1 MDDGGDRVGRANPTA
16 VSYRACPD
24 WPQLMEI
31 APQLQF
37 RHYTLREV
45 QLPADAFVRVGG
57 VDRDAVSICC
67 DIEAHVY
74 NPAHTDPAVVEAL
87 RGTYW
92 TDVREGSHRQ

>member
-1 MDDGGDRVGRANPTA
+1 

-31 APQLQF
+31 APDLTF

-45 QLPADAFVRVGG
+45 QLPTDAFVRLGG

-67 DIEAHVY
+67 DIEAHVF

-87 RGTYW
+87 QGTYW